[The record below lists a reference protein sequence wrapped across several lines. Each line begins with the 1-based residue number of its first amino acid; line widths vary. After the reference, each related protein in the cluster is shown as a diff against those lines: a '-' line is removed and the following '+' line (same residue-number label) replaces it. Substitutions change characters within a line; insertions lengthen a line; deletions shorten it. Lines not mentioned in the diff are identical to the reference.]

1 MSREHKTKYAILG
14 ALSVRAMSGYD
25 IKQWVKN
32 ATGVFWAESSGQ
44 VYPELSRLLKAGLI
58 NIDEPQA
65 EHANRA
71 KKVYFITKSGLDFL
85 IDWLIQPAAKRVER
99 NELRLKL
106 FYGRLMSKE
115 DYLNHIER
123 LKVQMKE
130 AQAHMKVIEKNIR
143 ENYQNNDNLI
153 YWLLTL
159 KCGFM
164 HTSIELAWC
173 DEAIKVIRDGE
184 EI

>member
-14 ALSVRAMSGYD
+14 ALSVKAMSGYD

-32 ATGVFWAESSGQ
+32 ATGTFWAESSGQ
-44 VYPELSRLLKAGLI
+44 VYPELSSLLKAGLI
-58 NIDEPQA
+58 KIDKSLS

-71 KKVYFITKSGLDFL
+71 KKLYSITKSGLDFL
-85 IDWLIQPAAKRVER
+85 INWLVQPASKKVER

-106 FYGRLMSKE
+106 FYGRLIPKE
-115 DYLNHIER
+115 NYLNHIER
-123 LKVQMKE
+123 LKVQIKE
-130 AQAHMKVIEKNIR
+130 AQAHMKIIEKNIR
-143 ENYQNNDNLI
+143 ENLKSDDNSI

-164 HTSIELAWC
+164 HAKTELDWC
-173 DEAIKVIRDGE
+173 DKVIKVIRDGE
-184 EI
+184 KI